1 MQISEADAHTIEDWL
16 EIADG
21 ARRQLEIAQVRIA
34 AIIGIDDENEW
45 VADCVGGG
53 SDMEK
58 MLAMTNTT
66 VKINVE

>member
-21 ARRQLEIAQVRIA
+21 ARRQMEIAQVRIA
-34 AIIGIDDENEW
+34 DIIGIDDENEW
-45 VADCVGGG
+45 VADAVAGG

-66 VKINVE
+66 IKINVE